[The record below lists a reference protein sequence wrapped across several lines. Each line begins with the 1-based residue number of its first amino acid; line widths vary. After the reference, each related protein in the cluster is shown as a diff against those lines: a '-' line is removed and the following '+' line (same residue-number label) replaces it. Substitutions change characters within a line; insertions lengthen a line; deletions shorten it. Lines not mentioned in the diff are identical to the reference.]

1 MTVVNFE
8 IHQYSCFWYLIV
20 NISTRIVN
28 VIWIW
33 TLFCNIL
40 TLTYGPHKSC
50 RSSEYPF
57 YIFFQNL
64 QLANYLL
71 SIHHMINCFLRGLK
85 SHFCLFLVDKWE
97 SSKGCH
103 VPGRISFRVI
113 IFGECLPIII
123 VKLNRKL
130 DFIVC
135 TLYT

>member
-1 MTVVNFE
+1 MAHTNPADHQNTPFICWLNKNKFLFSYFLDNFWQNQPYWVLKRQTVE
-8 IHQYSCFWYLIV
+8 
-20 NISTRIVN
+20 VN
-28 VIWIW
+28 VVGS
-33 TLFCNIL
+33 FFF
-40 TLTYGPHKSC
+40 HK
-50 RSSEYPF
+50 
-57 YIFFQNL
+57 L

>member
-1 MTVVNFE
+1 MAYTNLADHQNIPFICWLIKDKYRLFYFLDNFLQNRPYWVLKRQTVE
-8 IHQYSCFWYLIV
+8 
-20 NISTRIVN
+20 VN
-28 VIWIW
+28 VVGS
-33 TLFCNIL
+33 F
-40 TLTYGPHKSC
+40 
-50 RSSEYPF
+50 
-57 YIFFQNL
+57 FFQKL

-135 TLYT
+135 TYT